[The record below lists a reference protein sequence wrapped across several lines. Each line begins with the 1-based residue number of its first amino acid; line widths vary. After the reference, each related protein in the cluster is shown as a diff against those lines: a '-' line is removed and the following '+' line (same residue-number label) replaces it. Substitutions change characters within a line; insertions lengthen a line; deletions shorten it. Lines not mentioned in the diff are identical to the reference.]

1 MVQGVSFLEVQSF
14 TSGCSRKNA
23 IDLGSVQVVA
33 MLKGFFEILEL
44 IIDFLENPIAFITV
58 LALIGLI
65 ALIIKFFF

>member
-1 MVQGVSFLEVQSF
+1 
-14 TSGCSRKNA
+14 
-23 IDLGSVQVVA
+23 

-44 IIDFLENPIAFITV
+44 IIDFLENPIAFIIV